1 MIYLK
6 GHATLRLAAQIA
18 SEFRLDPITVLNTTS
33 IKWQVRLAAFEYIR
47 EEKKKEADKMKAE
60 SKRGKRK

>member
-1 MIYLK
+1 MTFLK
-6 GHATLRLAAQIA
+6 GQSTLRLAAQIA

-33 IKWQVRLAAFEYIR
+33 FEWQVRLAAFEYIR

-60 SKRGKRK
+60 SKRGRRK